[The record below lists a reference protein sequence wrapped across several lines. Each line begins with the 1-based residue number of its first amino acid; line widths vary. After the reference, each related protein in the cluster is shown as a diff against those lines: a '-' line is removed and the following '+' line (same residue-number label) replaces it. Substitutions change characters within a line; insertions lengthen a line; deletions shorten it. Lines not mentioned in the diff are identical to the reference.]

1 MKKRAL
7 IISVVSF
14 LVILFISC
22 KNLIK
27 EPEIINNK
35 EVKQLV
41 LDLLLY
47 GGLYSTDDVKVLD
60 WVFNED
66 MLGDNYTGYI
76 VTYQVGEIETDVEF
90 VLANVVEFDNSN
102 MFEVKILYHGA
113 SLSEITEYLE

>member
-1 MKKRAL
+1 MKNRVL
-7 IISVVSF
+7 IITVVSF
-14 LVILFISC
+14 LVIIFISC
-22 KNLIK
+22 KNLIQ

-66 MLGDNYTGYI
+66 MLGDNFTSYI

-90 VLANVVEFDNSN
+90 VLANVIEFENSN

>member
-35 EVKQLV
+35 EVKQVV